1 MTKTFTNLGL
11 EGYEILVEADA
22 NKSLPGIEII
32 WLPDAAIK
40 ESKERL
46 RATFRNVGIILPNKR
61 FVLNLSPSD
70 IRKVGTSFDLS
81 MAVAILVLLQEW
93 RVHHQKDLEKYLFF
107 GELGLDGTIKRVNWL
122 LPSVIS
128 AIKKWYKD
136 FFVPSENLYELE
148 YISWIT
154 IYPLDNFL
162 QLVWYFVD
170 WKDLQCVSQS
180 KDLWKVKNK
189 NSVLVSMLQRIIET
203 YTQ

>member
-1 MTKTFTNLGL
+1 MQT
-11 EGYEILVEADA
+11 
-22 NKSLPGIEII
+22 KSLPGIEII

-107 GELGLDGTIKRVNWL
+107 GELGLDGTIKEWVTTS
-122 LPSVIS
+122 SVIS
-128 AIKKWYKD
+128 AIKND
-136 FFVPSENLYELE
+136 TRFFVPSEFIWLSIFRGVLFILWIIFT
-148 YISWIT
+148 ISLIFRRLKK
-154 IYPLDNFL
+154 IYSVFL
-162 QLVWYFVD
+162 NQ
-170 WKDLQCVSQS
+170 K
-180 KDLWKVKNK
+180 
-189 NSVLVSMLQRIIET
+189 M
-203 YTQ
+203 